1 MKRTGNESFRSAFF
15 CFCRKLPIFERLQ
28 QAPMVQK
35 PFYTP
40 PEAEIICMH
49 PFEMLAMSF
58 NDDNNSEYFDE
69 EYGGNL

>member
-1 MKRTGNESFRSAFF
+1 
-15 CFCRKLPIFERLQ
+15 
-28 QAPMVQK
+28 MVQK